1 MIRTI
6 KDKTRKR
13 VFNTDFVKQVKFM
26 ENGNMLTI
34 TMISGEVNHINGKVL
49 PNNFRFT
56 CKADSDRGQIERF
69 FAGSGDFDFLE
80 VKNDKTLEFKNV

>member
-13 VFNTDFVKQVKFM
+13 VFNTDFVKQVKFV
-26 ENGNMLTI
+26 ENESMLTI
-34 TMISGEVNHINGKVL
+34 TMISEEVNRINGNVL
-49 PNNFRFT
+49 PNNFRFA
-56 CKADSDRGQIERF
+56 CSADSDRGQIEQF

-80 VKNDKTLEFKNV
+80 VKSDKTLEFRNM

>member
-13 VFNTDFVKQVKFM
+13 VFNTDFVKQVKFV
-26 ENGNMLTI
+26 ENESMLTI
-34 TMISGEVNHINGKVL
+34 TMISEEVNRINGKVL

-56 CKADSDRGQIERF
+56 
-69 FAGSGDFDFLE
+69 
-80 VKNDKTLEFKNV
+80 